1 MSRLLFLLSFTYFML
16 LWTTQAIVITPSS
29 NYLGAGSCQWA
40 NVNTNIYIAWNNVN
54 LYPED
59 LMRSSEL
66 LFIRAAETEVQV
78 WQNTQWTLS
87 EWCLDTKNWFRMSN
101 VVPWDRNYV
110 SVISF
115 VWNNCIAN
123 KVARTDKNLPSV
135 QFVYKVAYKEEKWLS
150 TGQSSYFY
158 YPFSS
163 GNTSLTPTYL
173 TNQTARVWWSDIKV
187 HANECDNF
195 TFSWCWD
202 WVKDTQEQ
210 CDPNDPAKTGWGSWG
225 CDNTCKPIT
234 PPGGSTQCINLTAT
248 PSSGTRPLNTTFTC
262 NTNGA
267 SSYEIK
273 ITDST
278 WNVVRTMNPT
288 PNGQVGTGSH
298 TFPSTGTFTASC
310 FINGRDTTPPA
321 CTTTVTVTEWWGWS
335 SSSSSSSSSG
345 WGSSS
350 SSSGWSSWGGWG
362 WNYCWDGTLQ
372 RPNNQMIHEECDFG
386 WSTPWSNWPAWCGK
400 PDSWDNACKIIENT
414 QPGWWTDRNNTQPGW
429 WDISLSPWDTLLL
442 WGWMGVFEYLSSNN
456 ATITNSS
463 TSDIFIDK
471 KLCVYKQWFNFDS
484 MSGNSVC
491 STSVIGQLSKN
502 WWTKKLSI
510 ADDRFVA
517 DISSFPSWVTSTDG
531 QIITTLEWLQNAQTF
546 LKSILKVRVAK
557 PTVNTIWWGASLLDG
572 SKLSDVSKLSKDMWP
587 LKPEV
592 NKNLILTSLW
602 SNPLSSYTKTVND
615 TKLVNKSKTD
625 GQKDLSAFDQSF
637 STWVVQTISKLPT
650 QKYNWFDNIFTHN
663 GNVTLNSQKIE
674 WGNKTYIIENGNL
687 TIKGNI
693 TSADNI
699 LFVVKQGNVIIENAV
714 TQLDA
719 IVINIW
725 WKVIWDTSSTTNR
738 LVVNGALYGNVDDLL
753 ANRTYIK
760 DRWEYIDVGTNINF
774 TSKVFSSP
782 PPLLSKFLWEYME
795 GNKIP
800 K

>member
-16 LWTTQAIVITPSS
+16 LWTTHAIVITQSS
-29 NYLGAGSCQWA
+29 NYLDAGSCQWA
-40 NVNTNIYIAWNNVN
+40 NVSTNIYIAWNNVN

-66 LFIRAAETEVQV
+66 LFVRAAETEVQI

-87 EWCLDTKNWFRMSN
+87 EWCLDIKNWFRMSN
-101 VVPWDRNYV
+101 VVPSDRNYV

-123 KVARTDKNLPSV
+123 KVARTNKTLPSV
-135 QFVYKVAYKEEKWLS
+135 QFVYKVAYKEERWLS

-173 TNQTARVWWSDIKV
+173 ANQTARVWWNDIKI

-210 CDPNDPAKTGWGSWG
+210 CDPNDPAKTGWWSWG

-234 PPGGSTQCINLTAT
+234 PPGWSVSCLSLIAN
-248 PSSGTRPLNTTFTC
+248 PSSGSRPLNTTFTC

-278 WNVVRTMNPT
+278 GNVVRTMNPT

-298 TFPSTGTFTASC
+298 TFPSTGTYTASC
-310 FINGRDTTPPA
+310 YINGRDTTPA
-321 CTTTVTVTEWWGWS
+321 TCTTTVTVTEWGGGS
-335 SSSSSSSSSG
+335 SSSSSSSSS
-345 WGSSS
+345 W
-350 SSSGWSSWGGWG
+350 WSSWGGWG
-362 WNYCWDGTLQ
+362 WNYCGDWTLQ

-386 WSTPWSNWPAWCGK
+386 WSNPWANWPAWCGK
-400 PDSWDNACKIIENT
+400 PGSSDACQIIENT
-414 QPGWWTDRNNTQPGW
+414 QPGGWTDRNNTQPGGG
-429 WDISLSPWDTLLL
+429 DISLSPWDTLLL
-442 WGWMGVFEYLSSNN
+442 GGWMWVFEYLSSNN
-456 ATITNSS
+456 ATIMNNS

-471 KLCVYKQWFNFDS
+471 RLCVYKQWFNYNS

-491 STSVIGQLSKN
+491 SSSIIGQLSRN
-502 WWTKKLSI
+502 WWTKQLTIS
-510 ADDRFVA
+510 DDRFVT
-517 DISSFPSWVTSTDG
+517 DISSFPAGITSTDG
-531 QIITTLEWLQNAQTF
+531 LIITTIEWFQEIPTF
-546 LKSILKVRVAK
+546 LKSILRVRVAK
-557 PTVNTIWWGASLLDG
+557 PTVNTIGWWASLLDG
-572 SKLSDVSKLSKDMWP
+572 SKLSDVSKLSEGMWP
-587 LKPEV
+587 LNPEV
-592 NKNLILTSLW
+592 NKNLILTSLGT
-602 SNPLSSYTKTVND
+602 NPLSSYTKTVND
-615 TKLVNKSKTD
+615 PKIVDKSKTD
-625 GQKDLSAFDQSF
+625 GQKDLSGFDQKFASG
-637 STWVVQTISKLPT
+637 TWQTISKLPS
-650 QKYNWFDNIFTHN
+650 QKYNGFDNIFTHN
-663 GNVTLNSQKIE
+663 GNVNLSAQEIKG
-674 WGNKTYIIENGNL
+674 WNKTYIIENGNL

-693 TSADNI
+693 TSTDNV
-699 LFVVKQGNVIIENAV
+699 LFVVKQGNVIIENNV
-714 TQLDA
+714 TQIDA
-719 IVINIW
+719 IVISIGWWNI
-725 WKVIWDTSSTTNR
+725 KAETSSTTKR

-760 DRWEYIDVGTNINF
+760 DRWEYVDVGTNINF
-774 TSKVFSSP
+774 TSKIFSSP

-795 GNKIP
+795 GNKTP

>member
-1 MSRLLFLLSFTYFML
+1 MKKIIYVIFVFLIYFNYAHSNYWNVNMTTLSAVENSCSVTVNARYYLGETTYLYDL
-16 LWTTQAIVITPSS
+16 LWHSQLSASKDWLIGFSSSKVGVYNPNNHIQINDGFQFTSRVLPSNESSVVAMFNLAGTKMMTHPANRNDLAAQIVYEVSVAPTAP
-29 NYLGAGSCQWA
+29 GT
-40 NVNTNIYIAWNNVN
+40 NTSTLWYSTYSNNVWEN
-54 LYPED
+54 KNRTINNFLVDTGKLY
-59 LMRSSEL
+59 
-66 LFIRAAETEVQV
+66 TEK
-78 WQNTQWTLS
+78 
-87 EWCLDTKNWFRMSN
+87 ECFN
-101 VVPWDRNYV
+101 V
-110 SVISF
+110 F
-115 VWNNCIAN
+115 V
-123 KVARTDKNLPSV
+123 
-135 QFVYKVAYKEEKWLS
+135 
-150 TGQSSYFY
+150 
-158 YPFSS
+158 
-163 GNTSLTPTYL
+163 
-173 TNQTARVWWSDIKV
+173 
-187 HANECDNF
+187 
-195 TFSWCWD
+195 SWCWD

-234 PPGGSTQCINLTAT
+234 PPSGSTQCINLTAN
-248 PSSGTRPLNTTFTC
+248 PSSGSRPLNTTFTC

-278 WNVVRTMNPT
+278 GNVVRTMNPT

-298 TFPSTGTFTASC
+298 TFPSTGTYTASC
-310 FINGRDTTPPA
+310 YINGRDTTPAA
-321 CTTTVTVTEWWGWS
+321 CTTTVTVTEWGGWS
-335 SSSSSSSSSG
+335 SSSSSSSSSSW

-350 SSSGWSSWGGWG
+350 GGWSSGGGWG
-362 WNYCWDGTLQ
+362 WNYCGDWTLQ
-372 RPNNQMIHEECDFG
+372 RPNNQMIYEECDFG

-400 PDSWDNACKIIENT
+400 PDSWENACKIIENT
-414 QPGWWTDRNNTQPGW
+414 QPGWGTDRNNTQPGW
-429 WDISLSPWDTLLL
+429 GDISLSPWDTLLL
-442 WGWMGVFEYLSSNN
+442 GWWMWVFEYLSSNN

-471 KLCVYKQWFNFDS
+471 RLCVYKQWFNYGS
-484 MSGNSVC
+484 MSGNSIC
-491 STSVIGQLSKN
+491 STNVIGQLAKN
-502 WWTKKLSI
+502 WWVKKLSI

-517 DISSFPSWVTSTDG
+517 DISSFPSGITSTDG
-531 QIITTLEWLQNAQTF
+531 QIITTLEWLQNSSTF

-557 PTVNTIWWGASLLDG
+557 PSVNTVWGWASLLDG
-572 SKLSDVSKLSKDMWP
+572 TKLSDVSKLSKDMWP
-587 LKPEV
+587 LNAEV

-637 STWVVQTISKLPT
+637 STGTVQTINKLPT

-663 GNVTLNSQKIE
+663 GNVSLSSQKIE

-687 TIKGNI
+687 TIKWNI
-693 TSADNI
+693 TSTDNI

-719 IVINIW
+719 IIINIW

>member
-1 MSRLLFLLSFTYFML
+1 MKKIIYVIFVFLIYFNYAHSNYWNVNMTTLSAVENSCSVTVNARYYLGETTYLYDL
-16 LWTTQAIVITPSS
+16 LWHSQLSASKDWLIGFSSSKVGVYNPNNHIQINDGFQFTSRVLPSNESSVVAMFNLAGTKMMTHPANRNDLAAQIVYEVSVAPTAP
-29 NYLGAGSCQWA
+29 GT
-40 NVNTNIYIAWNNVN
+40 NTSTLWYSTYSNNVWEN
-54 LYPED
+54 KNRTINNFLVDTGKLY
-59 LMRSSEL
+59 
-66 LFIRAAETEVQV
+66 TEK
-78 WQNTQWTLS
+78 
-87 EWCLDTKNWFRMSN
+87 ECFN
-101 VVPWDRNYV
+101 V
-110 SVISF
+110 F
-115 VWNNCIAN
+115 V
-123 KVARTDKNLPSV
+123 
-135 QFVYKVAYKEEKWLS
+135 
-150 TGQSSYFY
+150 
-158 YPFSS
+158 
-163 GNTSLTPTYL
+163 
-173 TNQTARVWWSDIKV
+173 
-187 HANECDNF
+187 
-195 TFSWCWD
+195 SWCWD

-234 PPGGSTQCINLTAT
+234 PPSGSTQCINLTAN
-248 PSSGTRPLNTTFTC
+248 PSSGSRPLNTTFTC

-278 WNVVRTMNPT
+278 GNVVRTMNPT

-298 TFPSTGTFTASC
+298 TFPSTGTYTASC
-310 FINGRDTTPPA
+310 YINGRDTTPAA
-321 CTTTVTVTEWWGWS
+321 CTTTVTVIEWGGWS
-335 SSSSSSSSSG
+335 SSSSSSSW

-350 SSSGWSSWGGWG
+350 GGWSSGGGWG
-362 WNYCWDGTLQ
+362 WNYCGDWTLQ
-372 RPNNQMIHEECDFG
+372 RPNNQMIYEECDFG

-400 PDSWDNACKIIENT
+400 PDSWENACKIIENT
-414 QPGWWTDRNNTQPGW
+414 QPGWGTDRNNTQPGW
-429 WDISLSPWDTLLL
+429 GDISLSPWDTLLL
-442 WGWMGVFEYLSSNN
+442 WWWMWVFEYLSSNN

-471 KLCVYKQWFNFDS
+471 RLCVYKQWFNYGS
-484 MSGNSVC
+484 MSGNSIC
-491 STSVIGQLSKN
+491 STNVIGQLAKN
-502 WWTKKLSI
+502 WWVKKLSI

-517 DISSFPSWVTSTDG
+517 DISSFPSGITSTDG
-531 QIITTLEWLQNAQTF
+531 QIITTLEWLQNSSTF

-557 PTVNTIWWGASLLDG
+557 PSVNTVWGWASLLDG
-572 SKLSDVSKLSKDMWP
+572 TKLSDVSKLSKDMWP
-587 LKPEV
+587 LNAEV

-625 GQKDLSAFDQSF
+625 GQKDLSVFDQSF
-637 STWVVQTISKLPT
+637 STGAVQTINKLPT

-663 GNVTLNSQKIE
+663 GNVSLSSQKIE

-687 TIKGNI
+687 TIKWNI
-693 TSADNI
+693 TSTDNI

-719 IVINIW
+719 IIINIW

>member
-1 MSRLLFLLSFTYFML
+1 MKKIIYVIFVFLIYFNYAHSNYWNVNMTTLSAVENSCSVTVNARYYLGETTYLYDL
-16 LWTTQAIVITPSS
+16 LWHSQLSASKDWLIGFSSSKVGVYNPNNHIQINDGFQFTSRVLPSNESSVVAMFNLAGTKMMTHPANRNDLAAQIVYEVSVAPTAP
-29 NYLGAGSCQWA
+29 GT
-40 NVNTNIYIAWNNVN
+40 NTSTLWYSTYSNNVWEN
-54 LYPED
+54 KNRTINNFLVDTGKLY
-59 LMRSSEL
+59 
-66 LFIRAAETEVQV
+66 TEK
-78 WQNTQWTLS
+78 
-87 EWCLDTKNWFRMSN
+87 ECFN
-101 VVPWDRNYV
+101 V
-110 SVISF
+110 F
-115 VWNNCIAN
+115 V
-123 KVARTDKNLPSV
+123 
-135 QFVYKVAYKEEKWLS
+135 
-150 TGQSSYFY
+150 
-158 YPFSS
+158 
-163 GNTSLTPTYL
+163 
-173 TNQTARVWWSDIKV
+173 
-187 HANECDNF
+187 
-195 TFSWCWD
+195 SWCWD

-234 PPGGSTQCINLTAT
+234 PPSGSTQCINLTAN
-248 PSSGTRPLNTTFTC
+248 PSSGSRPLNTTFTC

-278 WNVVRTMNPT
+278 GNVVRTMNPT

-298 TFPSTGTFTASC
+298 TFPSTGTYTASC
-310 FINGRDTTPPA
+310 YINGRDTTPAA
-321 CTTTVTVTEWWGWS
+321 CTTTVTVTEWGGWS
-335 SSSSSSSSSG
+335 SSSSSSSSSSW

-350 SSSGWSSWGGWG
+350 GGWSSGGGWG
-362 WNYCWDGTLQ
+362 WNYCGDWTLQ
-372 RPNNQMIHEECDFG
+372 RPNNQMIYEECDFG

-400 PDSWDNACKIIENT
+400 PDSWENACKIIENT
-414 QPGWWTDRNNTQPGW
+414 QPGWGTDRNNTQPGW
-429 WDISLSPWDTLLL
+429 GDISLSPWDTLLL
-442 WGWMGVFEYLSSNN
+442 GWWMWVFEYLSSNN

-471 KLCVYKQWFNFDS
+471 RLCVYKQWFNYGS
-484 MSGNSVC
+484 MSGNSIC
-491 STSVIGQLSKN
+491 STNVIGQLAKN
-502 WWTKKLSI
+502 WWVKKLSI

-517 DISSFPSWVTSTDG
+517 DISSFPSGITSTDG
-531 QIITTLEWLQNAQTF
+531 QIITTLEWLQNSSTF
-546 LKSILKVRVAK
+546 SRSILKVRVAK
-557 PTVNTIWWGASLLDG
+557 PSVNTVWWWASLLDG
-572 SKLSDVSKLSKDMWP
+572 TKLSDVSKLSKDMWP
-587 LKPEV
+587 LNAEV

-625 GQKDLSAFDQSF
+625 GQKDLSAFDQNF
-637 STWVVQTISKLPT
+637 STGTVQTINKLPT

-663 GNVTLNSQKIE
+663 GNVSLSSQKIE

-687 TIKGNI
+687 TIKWNI
-693 TSADNI
+693 TSTDNI

-719 IVINIW
+719 IIINIW